1 MAGRHDGYGN
11 LATATIT
18 HILGGDLLTSMKLS

>member
-11 LATATIT
+11 LATATIA